1 MNQIKVAFSS
11 SFKKTLKQYLRKHPQ
26 KQQLITNTIEL
37 FISDPYHASLETHK
51 LKGKLNGYLSFSVE
65 YDLRIIFFF
74 SSPSEVVFI
83 NIGTHDE
90 VY

>member
-1 MNQIKVAFSS
+1 MSQIKVAFSS
-11 SFKKTLKQYLRKHPQ
+11 SFKKALKQYLRKHPQ
-26 KQQLITNTIEL
+26 KQLLITNTIDL
-37 FISDPYHASLETHK
+37 FISNPYHPSLETHK
-51 LKGKLNGYLSFSVE
+51 LKGQLTGYLSFSVE

-74 SSPSEVVFI
+74 ANSEEVVFI